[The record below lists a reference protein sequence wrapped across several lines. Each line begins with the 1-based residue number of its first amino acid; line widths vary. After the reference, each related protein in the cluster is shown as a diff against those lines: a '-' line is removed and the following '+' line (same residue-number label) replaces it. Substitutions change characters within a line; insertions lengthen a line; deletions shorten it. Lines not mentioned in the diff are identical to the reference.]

1 MEDFKVTSIDG
12 EAIAPVAEV
21 QSQEPTEVAPEQP
34 PVQTQEANANEENT
48 KEPEGEITAPAEVPE
63 TEAASFETTT
73 VELDKPDVAEE
84 VHKTDVAFDEPVG
97 TDLLAFIEENKD
109 LIGSYDKLNK
119 NFDEMKDEALVEE
132 HLKAKHPELSQ
143 TDINTLLEDYTFD
156 EEKDTRTDIVKR
168 KIAMSNAVEGAKAF
182 LNGQKD
188 LLTQELAKRNL
199 GGPTRADIE
208 QRQIRQDAAAT
219 FTTETDNFFNQG
231 FEGFTFQLNDKQ
243 ALNLK
248 INNKDAVK
256 TQQASIENFL
266 KPYFDEVS
274 GKITDP
280 SGYHR
285 AIFAATNID
294 AITRNAYEQGRAD
307 ATSTIEKEAKN
318 IDMTGR
324 STHESNPIE
333 GTTWKI
339 T

>member
-1 MEDFKVTSIDG
+1 MDEFKVTSIDG

-21 QSQEPTEVAPEQP
+21 QPQEPTEVAPEQP
-34 PVQTQEANANEENT
+34 PVQTQEANAPEENT
-48 KEPEGEITAPAEVPE
+48 TIPESNEASQTEVPAEPV
-63 TEAASFETTT
+63 SFETTT
-73 VELDKPDVAEE
+73 VELNKPEPEKE
-84 VHKTDVAFDEPVG
+84 VQKTDVAFDEPVG
-97 TDLLAFIEENKD
+97 TDLLTFIEENKD
-109 LIGSYDKLNK
+109 LISSYDKLNK
-119 NFDEMKDEALVEE
+119 NFDELTPDKLIEE
-132 HLKAKHPELSQ
+132 HLKVKHPDLTQ
-143 TDINTLLEDYTFD
+143 TDINTLLEDYSFD
-156 EEKDTRTDIVKR
+156 EERDDKSDIVRK
-168 KIAMSNAVEGAKAF
+168 KIAMSNAVETAKTF

-199 GGPTRADIE
+199 GGPSKADLHM
-208 QRQIRQDAAAT
+208 QQVQQDAATT
-219 FTTETDNFFNQG
+219 FTTETNNFFDQG
-231 FEGFTFQLNDKQ
+231 FEGFAFQLNDER

-248 INNKDAVK
+248 INNKDTVK

-266 KPYFDEVS
+266 KPYFDGES

-307 ATSTIEKEAKN
+307 ATSNIEKEAKN

-324 STHESNPIE
+324 STHESNPTQ